1 MSTPI
6 TVPVATLQA
15 FQQLQQPLS
24 ERLSRAMGHSANLFT
39 HCSVEQQHTLARLT
53 ISAAASALE
62 QQSPAPL
69 LALATHASLQPIAQR
84 LPALLTLFDLARQ
97 TIWEVLS
104 PAVASHPANGLALLQ
119 ALTDTLAQATL
130 LAVEQH
136 FPAASVST
144 PAPTIFYD
152 LARQLNRTRS
162 LQDVVD
168 VIVQHLAPLGAAD
181 CYLITTRKNDQGHPS
196 AIELAAGWKRD
207 GEFAPLLGQ
216 RFDPHGPLME
226 LVLSPELILIEDS
239 ANDTQIDE
247 ATRALLLD
255 NQQLSQISIP
265 LIHDHQLIGRLIAA
279 WPQAHRFTPTELQLV
294 DAIIAQSPALI
305 ERLQLYEELR
315 IFYALAEN
323 APDAIGIA
331 DLQGITTYAN
341 PSLQTLTGYGEHCIG
356 KPIEAYV
363 AEDEKER
370 LHEII
375 GQVLTHNRWQGIITM
390 LRSDGTTLKGQV
402 SAFAISN
409 AQGQPLGIVSITRD
423 ITAELRH
430 EEELRTFYALADN
443 APDGIVV
450 ANLEG
455 SITYVNRAFHTMVGY
470 GAEALQ
476 MKTSDFVLEAP
487 EQVYAIARHV
497 SEHGVSQDILTYQRK
512 DGSTFPGQLTGFM
525 IYNHDHIPI
534 GMGGIVRDLT
544 DQIRLEQ
551 ERLRLQEEVI
561 EAQQVALRELSTP
574 LIPLSDRVVVMPLIG
589 SMDSIRAQQ
598 MLDTLLQGVSSHKA
612 TTAILD
618 ITGVPVVDTQV
629 ANTLLRAAQTVKLL
643 GAQVIITGIRPEV
656 AQTLI
661 GLGIDLS
668 GIITRSSLQRGI
680 AFALQQMTGS

>member
-1 MSTPI
+1 MSTPT
-6 TVPVATLQA
+6 TVPAATLQA

-24 ERLSRAMGHSANLFT
+24 EQLSRAMGCANRFI

-53 ISAAASALE
+53 ISATASALE

-69 LALATHASLQPIAQR
+69 LALATHASLQPIAHR

-104 PAVASHPANGLALLQ
+104 PAVVSHPTREVALLQ

-136 FPAASVST
+136 FPATSVSMPT
-144 PAPTIFYD
+144 PTIFHE
-152 LARQLNRTRS
+152 LGHQLNRTRT

-168 VIVQHLAPLGAAD
+168 VIVQHLVPLGAAD
-181 CYLITTRKNDQGHPS
+181 CYLITIKKNAQGNPS

-207 GEFAPLLGQ
+207 GDFAPLLGQ
-216 RFDPHGPLME
+216 HFAPHAALME

-239 ANDTQIDE
+239 ASDTQIDE
-247 ATRALLLD
+247 GTRTLLLD

-265 LIHDHQLIGRLIAA
+265 LIHDDQLIGRLIVS
-279 WPQAHRFTPTELQLV
+279 WPQAHRFISTELQLV

-341 PSLQTLTGYGEHCIG
+341 PSYQTLTGYGEHCIG
-356 KPIEAYV
+356 QPVEVYF

-370 LHEII
+370 LPEII
-375 GQVLTHNRWQGIITM
+375 GQVLTHNRWRGIITM
-390 LRSDGTTLKGQV
+390 RRSDGTTLKGQV
-402 SAFAISN
+402 SAFTISN
-409 AQGQPLGIVSITRD
+409 AQGQPLAIASITRD
-423 ITAELRH
+423 ITAERRH

-455 SITYVNRAFHTMVGY
+455 TITYINRAFHTMVGY
-470 GAEALQ
+470 GPEALQ
-476 MKTSDFVLEAP
+476 MKTTDFVLEAP

-512 DGSTFPGQLTGFM
+512 DGTTFPGQLTGFM

-534 GMGGIVRDLT
+534 GMAAIVRDLT

-561 EAQQVALRELSTP
+561 EAQQATLRELSTP
-574 LIPLSDRVVVMPLIG
+574 LIPLSDQVVVMPLIG
-589 SMDSIRAQQ
+589 SMDSSRAQQ
-598 MLDTLLQGVSSHKA
+598 VLDTLLQGVSSHKA

-656 AQTLI
+656 AQMLI
-661 GLGIDLS
+661 RLGIDLS